1 MAQKLLKGRS
11 LALVSEGR
19 LKRLY
24 AIENA
29 VKASGTLGISLAT
42 AIKYVCAGR
51 GALIPCEMCIDAG
64 SWSRDY
70 RKTILVS
77 QAEVDLITA
86 LFLAA
91 AEKVY
96 VPEIDF
102 AELQLPHIE
111 HLRYIVKKEEIGN
124 PPARFGAVVEWLQ
137 KAIEKTKKGEETMTK
152 YGLGFISDS
161 QFFNHVRE
169 MVERLT
175 ESMDLKK
182 FSKNIIDPIKMTVEM
197 HAYQISLEEAVAR
210 EIARQLGKTVEGAI
224 GWFHQNIFKYVPGWQ
239 IPEDGVD
246 VMNDGM
252 TIFAEIKNKH
262 NTMNAR
268 SAQSVYDQLKGI
280 VTGNPHATAYLVEVI
295 ARESQDVPWT
305 IPGHTLPPLK
315 ANRLRRISIDRFYE
329 IVTGDKNAFCKVCSM
344 IGAAVDDVLR
354 DCPTSQFR
362 NTVLAELKLK
372 YPDVVRGLFLSSFST
387 YSGFENFKIG

>member
-1 MAQKLLKGRS
+1 MKNRS
-11 LALVSEGR
+11 LALVPEGR
-19 LKRLY
+19 LKRIY
-24 AIENA
+24 AIEDA
-29 VKASGTLGISLAT
+29 VRVSGALGVSLAS
-42 AIKYVCAGR
+42 AIKYVRAGR
-51 GALIPCEMCIDAG
+51 GGQIPCDMCVDACL
-64 SWSRDY
+64 WSCDY
-70 RKTILVS
+70 HKAILES
-77 QAEVDLITA
+77 RTDVDLITT
-86 LFLAA
+86 LLLAA
-91 AEKVY
+91 AEEVY

-102 AELQLPHIE
+102 VELQLPQIE
-111 HLRYIVKKEEIGN
+111 HLRYNVKNEEIKK
-124 PPARFGAVVEWLQ
+124 PATRLADVAKWLQ
-137 KAIEKTKKGEETMTK
+137 NASITQKGNETMKK
-152 YGLGFISDS
+152 YNLGFINDF
-161 QFFNHVRE
+161 QFFNHVKE

-197 HAYQISLEEAVAR
+197 HTYQITLEDAIAR

-246 VMNDGM
+246 VMNDKM

-280 VTGNPHATAYLVEVI
+280 VTGNLHATAYLVEVI
-295 ARESQDVPWT
+295 AKESQDVPWT
-305 IPGHTLPPLK
+305 IPGHTLPPSK
-315 ANRLRRISIDRFYE
+315 SNRLRRISIDRFYE
-329 IVTGDKNAFCKVCSM
+329 IVTGDKNAFCKMCSM
-344 IGAAVDDVLR
+344 IGAAVDDVLK
-354 DCPTSQFR
+354 DCPTSQFQ

-372 YPDVVRGLFLSSFST
+372 YPDVIKGLFLSSFST